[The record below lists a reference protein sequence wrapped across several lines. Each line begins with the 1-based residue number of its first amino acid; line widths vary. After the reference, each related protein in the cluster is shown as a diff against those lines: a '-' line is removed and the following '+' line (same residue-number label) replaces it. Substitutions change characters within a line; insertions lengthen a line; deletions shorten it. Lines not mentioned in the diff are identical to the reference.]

1 MVNSAI
7 ELDNQM
13 RDQAFKQQWQ
23 GRVDL
28 EDGVAGLRLHQHV
41 QPYSSVVD
49 PGGITLVGLAS
60 DLGVQY
66 NQGRT
71 GAQEGPTAIRRNL
84 ANLAWHSATPCY
96 DAGDIEIEIQAD
108 REPLQTAQKAY
119 ANVVYNALCNQQ
131 FVVGLGGGHEIA
143 WGSYQGARHYLD
155 HCGKEQAVL
164 GILNFD
170 AHFDLRKPPQGAA
183 WQGSS
188 GTPFYQVSRDCLR
201 RNIAFEYACIGI
213 SRAANTRALF
223 DFAAAQNVDY
233 VLDTECT
240 PASRTALINGLIDKV
255 DALYVTVCLD
265 ALPGDL
271 APGVSAPAAL
281 GISLHDILDSLR
293 LVKQACAAHDVKWL
307 MLDVAEMNPSLDH
320 DNRTARVAARLIYE
334 VMNLALT

>member
-1 MVNSAI
+1 
-7 ELDNQM
+7 M
-13 RDQAFKQQWQ
+13 RDQEFKQRWQ
-23 GRVDL
+23 GRIDP
-28 EDGVAGLRLHQHV
+28 EDGAAGLRFHQHV
-41 QPYSSVVD
+41 QPYSSTVN
-49 PGGITLVGLAS
+49 PEGITLVGLAS

-71 GAQEGPTAIRRNL
+71 GAQEGPSAIRHSL
-84 ANLAWHSATPCY
+84 ANMAWHSSTPCY

-131 FVVGLGGGHEIA
+131 FVIGLGGGHEIA

-170 AHFDLRKPPQGAA
+170 AHFDLRKPPEGAA

-188 GTPFYQVSRDCLR
+188 GTPFYQVSQDCQR
-201 RNIAFEYACIGI
+201 RNIAFEYACMGI

-223 DFAAAQNVDY
+223 DFAAAKKVNY

-240 PASRTALINGLIDKV
+240 TTSRKALVTDLIDKV
-255 DALYVTVCLD
+255 DALYVTICLD

-281 GISLHDILDSLR
+281 GISLHDILDTLR
-293 LVKQACAAHDVKWL
+293 QVKKLCTERDVKWL
-307 MLDVAEMNPSLDH
+307 MLDVAEMNPSLDI

-334 VMNLALT
+334 AMNLSPT